1 MKPVL
6 STAPLFA
13 ALLLAASAANAQSL
27 NGTYDLSG
35 RQGRRSAKA
44 EVKIRAQ
51 SGKLTIERTGSFT
64 SRTFA
69 SQPAFRW
76 SAEVK
81 TTSPT
86 TFYALYNVG
95 VSGGASGAIGGAS
108 AQPPNVFMA
117 RYTISS
123 DGQQLSE
130 RITNLTRRG
139 DQRFWRTAS
148 LRGAKRPLPPV
159 ADLAAKAKS
168 QSDDMVEF
176 LFYFYTSI
184 ADYYSPGDEDDYDRD
199 YRNAKRDFRAADYVE
214 VPVPQQVLDDAPASR
229 KPVKA
234 FKADLGLGGGTMMV
248 LFDANGEVYDLV
260 YDEEGYLYTEDGDE
274 YDPIP

>member
-1 MKPVL
+1 MK
-6 STAPLFA
+6 SFSQRAPLLA
-13 ALLLAASAANAQSL
+13 ALLLAAGVANAQSL

-35 RQGRRSAKA
+35 RQGRRSSEA

-51 SGKLTIERTGSFT
+51 SGKLLIERTGRFT
-64 SRTFA
+64 SRTFS

-81 TTSPT
+81 TTSAT
-86 TFYALYNVG
+86 TFYALYTVG
-95 VSGGASGAIGGAS
+95 VTGGASGAVGGAS

-117 RYTISS
+117 RYTVSS
-123 DGQQLSE
+123 DGAQLSE

-139 DQRFWRTAS
+139 DQRFWQTAN
-148 LRGAKRPLPPV
+148 LRGAKRPLPP
-159 ADLAAKAKS
+159 ASDLAAKAKS
-168 QSDDMVEF
+168 QSDDLVEF

-199 YRNAKRDFRAADYVE
+199 YRAAKRDFRAATYVE

-234 FKADLGLGGGTMMV
+234 FKADVDLGGGAMLV
-248 LFDANGEVYDLV
+248 VFDESGEVYDLV
-260 YDEEGYLYTEDGDE
+260 YVEEGYVYTEDGEE